1 MKESGDKW
9 DEQKADKENLEVHNY
24 RVRAT
29 KYLDAAVEVAAAQV
43 EFQDKQHELALVN
56 LTDVSKIPKEMIP
69 ELFEASQVNKVAT
82 SKLPDFEFKDKTTIT
97 SSELLA

>member
-1 MKESGDKW
+1 MK
-9 DEQKADKENLEVHNY
+9 A
-24 RVRAT
+24 A
-29 KYLDAAVEVAAAQV
+29 KYLDAAVEAATAQT
-43 EFQDKQHELALVN
+43 EFLDKQHELSLTN
-56 LTDVSKIPKEMIP
+56 LADPGKIPKEVIS